1 MIEKVLIA
9 NRGEIALRVIR
20 TCRALGIKTVAVYS
34 DEDANSLHVKQAG
47 EAYHIGE
54 AAPARSYLNQARM
67 LDVMLSS
74 GADAVHP
81 GYGFLSENDD
91 FAKLC
96 EDNHINFIGPSSDSM
111 NLCGDKMRCKAAMLR
126 ANVPTVP
133 GSPDLVKDAEEAERI
148 ANEIA
153 YPVLLKSVY
162 GGGGRGIR
170 LASND
175 QELRAGYES
184 VTGESM
190 AAVGKSAILVEKFLE
205 KTRHIEYQMAR
216 DKHGN
221 TVHLFER
228 ECSIQRRNQKL
239 IEQTP
244 SPVVDPDTRERVGS
258 IVCDAAEAVD
268 YTNLGTAEFLR
279 ADDTGEFYFIEINA
293 RLQVEHPITEF
304 VSGLDLVKLQIDIAN
319 GEPMPFRQKDLV
331 MNGYAIECRI
341 NAEDTFLD
349 FAPSTGPVPDVE
361 IPAGPGVRCDT
372 YLYPG
377 CTVSPFYDSLM
388 AKLVTWGQTFE
399 ESRTRMLAALED
411 FYIGGVETS
420 IDLYRT
426 ILRSEEYKTGQLS
439 TDFLKRYNMIE
450 RLEADLAGE
459 REAKSEAALAAAAVF
474 SELFRSR
481 VHGSGG
487 SSDDGV
493 AEGGRDAGVGSGSGG
508 GGGGGGSSSSTDSE
522 HLWRMMLHR

>member
-20 TCRALGIKTVAVYS
+20 TCKALGIKTVAVYS
-34 DEDANSLHVKQAG
+34 DEDRNSLHVKQAS
-47 EAYHIGE
+47 EAYHIGP
-54 AAPARSYLNQARM
+54 AAPAKSYLNQQKI
-67 LDVMLSS
+67 LEVILSS
-74 GADAVHP
+74 GADAIHP

-91 FAKLC
+91 FARLC
-96 EDNHINFIGPSSDSM
+96 EGNGINFIGPSADSM
-111 NLCGDKMRCKAAMLR
+111 NLCGDKMRCKAAMLK

-133 GSPDLVKDAEEAERI
+133 GSPDLVNDADEAADI
-148 ANEIA
+148 ANKIG
-153 YPVLLKSVY
+153 YPVMLKSVY

-170 LASND
+170 LANSD
-175 QELRAGYES
+175 EELRQGYES
-184 VTGESM
+184 VTGESI

-216 DKHGN
+216 DTHGN
-221 TVHLFER
+221 TVHIFER

-244 SPVVDPDTRERVGS
+244 SPIVDEEMRERIGQ
-258 IVCDAAEAVD
+258 IVCNAADAVD

-279 ADDTGEFYFIEINA
+279 ADNGEFYFIEINA

-304 VSGLDLVKLQIDIAN
+304 VSGLDLVKLQLDIAN
-319 GEPMPFRQKDLV
+319 GEPIPFKQSDLK

-349 FAPSTGPVPDVE
+349 FAPSTGPVPDVT

-388 AKLVTWGQTFE
+388 AKLVTWGQTFD
-399 ESRTRMLAALED
+399 ESRSRMLVALND
-411 FYIGGVETS
+411 FYIQGVETS
-420 IDLYRT
+420 IPLYKT
-426 ILRSEEYKTGQLS
+426 ILDSEEYKNGDLS
-439 TDFLKRYNMIE
+439 TDFLKRYGMID
-450 RLEADLAGE
+450 RLSADIKKE
-459 REAKSEAALAAAAVF
+459 QDAKSQAALAAAIIH
-474 SELFRSR
+474 SEYFKSR
-481 VHGSGG
+481 VRKDSGAGS
-487 SSDDGV
+487 DW
-493 AEGGRDAGVGSGSGG
+493 RSGL
-508 GGGGGGSSSSTDSE
+508 D
-522 HLWRMMLHR
+522 

>member
-20 TCRALGIKTVAVYS
+20 TCATLGIKTVAVYS
-34 DEDANSLHVKQAG
+34 DEDYNSLHVKKAT

-54 AAPARSYLNQARM
+54 AAPAKSYLNQERI

-74 GADAVHP
+74 GSDAVHP

-91 FAKLC
+91 FARLC
-96 EDNHINFIGPSSDSM
+96 EKNRINFIGPSADSM
-111 NLCGDKMRCKAAMLR
+111 NLCGDKMRCKAAMLK
-126 ANVPTVP
+126 AGVPTVP
-133 GSPDLVKDAEEAERI
+133 GSPDLVKGVDEALGI
-148 ANEIA
+148 ANEIG

-170 LASND
+170 LANTD
-175 QELRAGYES
+175 QELRDGYES

-216 DKHGN
+216 DTHGN
-221 TVHLFER
+221 TAHLFER

-244 SPVVDPDTRERVGS
+244 SPIVDEETRARIGG

-279 ADDTGEFYFIEINA
+279 ADSGEFYFIEINA

-304 VSGLDLVKLQIDIAN
+304 VSGLDLVKLQLDIAN
-319 GEPMPFRQKDLV
+319 GEPLPFKQSDLR

-341 NAEDTFLD
+341 NAEDTFMD
-349 FAPSTGPVPDVE
+349 FAPSTGPIPDVT

-388 AKLVTWGQTFE
+388 AKLVTWGQTFD
-399 ESRTRMLAALED
+399 ESRRRMLGALGD
-411 FYIGGVETS
+411 FYIQGVETS
-420 IDLYRT
+420 IPLYKT
-426 ILRSEEYKTGQLS
+426 ILNSEEYKNGELS
-439 TDFLKRYNMIE
+439 TDFLKRFGMVD
-450 RLEADLAGE
+450 RLAADIKEEKKTKAG
-459 REAKSEAALAAAAVF
+459 AAVAAAVMH
-474 SELFRSR
+474 SEYFKGR
-481 VHGSGG
+481 VQG
-487 SSDDGV
+487 DPQDGR
-493 AEGGRDAGVGSGSGG
+493 EWKGRMA
-508 GGGGGGSSSSTDSE
+508 
-522 HLWRMMLHR
+522 

>member
-1 MIEKVLIA
+1 MIKKVLIS

-20 TCRALGIKTVAVYS
+20 TCKALGIKTVAVYS
-34 DEDANSLHVKQAG
+34 DEDYNSLHVKKAD
-47 EAYHIGE
+47 EAYHIGK
-54 AAPARSYLNQARM
+54 AAPKESYLNQEKIMQAI
-67 LDVMLSS
+67 LAS

-81 GYGFLSENDD
+81 GYGFLSENSD

-96 EDNHINFIGPSSDSM
+96 EDNKINFIGPSSESM
-111 NLCGDKMRCKAAMLR
+111 DLCGDKMRCKAAMLK
-126 ANVPTVP
+126 AKVPTVP
-133 GSPDLVKDAEEAERI
+133 GSPDLVKDVEEALDI
-148 ANEIA
+148 ANQIK

-170 LASND
+170 LVNND
-175 QELRAGYES
+175 KELREAYDT
-184 VTGESM
+184 VTGESI
-190 AAVGKSAILVEKFLE
+190 AAFGKSAILVEKFLE

-244 SPVVDPDTRERVGS
+244 SPVVDQKTRDMVGEL
-258 IVCDAAEAVD
+258 VVNAAKAVD

-279 ADDTGEFYFIEINA
+279 ADNGEFYFIEINA
-293 RLQVEHPITEF
+293 RLQVEHPITEL

-319 GEPMPFRQKDLV
+319 GEPLPFKQKDLR

-349 FAPSTGPVPDVE
+349 FAPSTGPVPDVT
-361 IPAGPGVRCDT
+361 IPSGPGVRCDT

-388 AKLVTWGQTFE
+388 AKLCTWGQTFD
-399 ESRTRMLAALED
+399 ESRLRMLNALND
-411 FYIGGVETS
+411 FYIQGVETS
-420 IDLYRT
+420 IPLYKT
-426 ILRSEEYKTGQLS
+426 ILKSEEYKRGDLS

-450 RLEADLAGE
+450 RLAQDLKE
-459 REAKSEAALAAAAVF
+459 EKLENKDTALAAAIIH
-474 SELFRSR
+474 SEYLKGRVKNSADTDRS
-481 VHGSGG
+481 
-487 SSDDGV
+487 
-493 AEGGRDAGVGSGSGG
+493 
-508 GGGGGGSSSSTDSE
+508 
-522 HLWRMMLHR
+522 WKNMLG

>member
-20 TCRALGIKTVAVYS
+20 TCKRLGIKTVAVYS
-34 DEDANSLHVKQAG
+34 DEDYNSMHVKKAT

-54 AAPARSYLNQARM
+54 AAPAKSYLNQEKI

-91 FAKLC
+91 FARLC
-96 EDNHINFIGPSSDSM
+96 EKNKINFIGPSADSM
-111 NLCGDKMRCKAAMLR
+111 NLCGDKMRCKAAMLK
-126 ANVPTVP
+126 AKVPTVP
-133 GSPDLVKDAEEAERI
+133 GSPDLVRDVEEALNI
-148 ANEIA
+148 ANEIG

-170 LASND
+170 LVTND
-175 QELRAGYES
+175 KELREGFETVTSES
-184 VTGESM
+184 IS
-190 AAVGKSAILVEKFLE
+190 AVGKSAIIVEKFLE
-205 KTRHIEYQMAR
+205 KTRHIEYQMCR

-221 TVHLFER
+221 AVHIFER

-244 SPVVDPDTRERVGS
+244 SPVVDQDTRDRIGELV
-258 IVCDAAEAVD
+258 VKAAEAVD

-279 ADDTGEFYFIEINA
+279 ADNGEFYFIEINA
-293 RLQVEHPITEF
+293 RLQVEHPISEM
-304 VSGLDLVKLQIDIAN
+304 VSGLDFVKLQLDIAN
-319 GEPMPFRQKDLV
+319 GEPLPFKQKDLK

-349 FAPSTGPVPDVE
+349 FAPSTGPVPDVT
-361 IPAGPGVRCDT
+361 IPSGPSVRCDT

-388 AKLVTWGQTFE
+388 AKLCTWGQTFD
-399 ESRTRMLAALED
+399 ESRTRMLSALND
-411 FYIGGVETS
+411 FYIQGVETS
-420 IDLYRT
+420 IPLYKT
-426 ILRSEEYKTGQLS
+426 ILETEQYKNGELS
-439 TDFLKRYNMIE
+439 TDFLKRFNIIE
-450 RLEADLAGE
+450 KLKEDLKE
-459 REAKSEAALAAAAVF
+459 EKTEKSESAVAAAILH
-474 SELFRSR
+474 SEYFKSR
-481 VHGSGG
+481 IQN
-487 SSDDGV
+487 
-493 AEGGRDAGVGSGSGG
+493 
-508 GGGGGGSSSSTDSE
+508 STQNNSAWKNKLD
-522 HLWRMMLHR
+522 

>member
-9 NRGEIALRVIR
+9 NRGEIALRVIK
-20 TCRALGIKTVAVYS
+20 TCKSLGIKTVAVFS
-34 DEDANSLHVKQAG
+34 DEDYNSLHVKKAT

-54 AAPARSYLNQARM
+54 AAPAKSYLNQEKI
-67 LDVMLSS
+67 LDVILSS

-81 GYGFLSENDD
+81 GYGFLSENDE
-91 FAKLC
+91 FARLC
-96 EDNHINFIGPSSDSM
+96 EKNKINFIGPSSESM
-111 NLCGDKMRCKAAMLR
+111 KLCGDKMGCKAAMLK
-126 ANVPTVP
+126 AKVPTVP
-133 GSPDLVKDAEEAERI
+133 GSPDIVKDSEEAIKI
-148 ANEIA
+148 ANEIK

-170 LASND
+170 LVTND
-175 QELRAGYES
+175 KELQEAFETVTNES
-184 VTGESM
+184 I

-205 KTRHIEYQMAR
+205 KTRHIEYQLAR

-221 TVHLFER
+221 AVHIFER

-244 SPVVDPDTRERVGS
+244 SPVVDQETRERIGELV
-258 IVCDAAEAVD
+258 VRAAEAVN

-279 ADDTGEFYFIEINA
+279 SDDGEFYFIEINA
-293 RLQVEHPITEF
+293 RLQVEHPITEL

-319 GEPMPFRQKDLV
+319 GEPIPFKQKDLK

-361 IPAGPGVRCDT
+361 IPSGPGVRCDT

-388 AKLVTWGQTFE
+388 AKLCTWGQTFE
-399 ESRTRMLAALED
+399 ECRLRMLSALND
-411 FYIGGVETS
+411 FYIEGVETS
-420 IDLYRT
+420 IPLYKT
-426 ILRSEEYKTGQLS
+426 ILKTDEYKKGDLS
-439 TDFLKRYNMIE
+439 TDFLKRYNIIE
-450 RLEADLAGE
+450 RLEKDI
-459 REAKSEAALAAAAVF
+459 KSDKQSKKYAALAGGIIY
-474 SELFRSR
+474 SEYFKSR
-481 VHGSGG
+481 VM
-487 SSDDGV
+487 
-493 AEGGRDAGVGSGSGG
+493 
-508 GGGGGGSSSSTDSE
+508 SSSVSSSFWKNK
-522 HLWRMMLHR
+522 LS